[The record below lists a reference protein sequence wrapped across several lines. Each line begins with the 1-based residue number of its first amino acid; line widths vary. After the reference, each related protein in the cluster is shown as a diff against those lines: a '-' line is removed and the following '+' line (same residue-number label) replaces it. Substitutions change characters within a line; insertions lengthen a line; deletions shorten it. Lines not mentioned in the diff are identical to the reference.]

1 MLKKLL
7 CSKNGK
13 RGLKLSLNNKSSS
26 ISSSSIIILSNSIKN
41 NSNSNIYG
49 ITCMNISKK
58 YYSTSNYVRSSSS
71 TPSDPSS
78 ESTSIKAESAESISS
93 ESSSIPPVDLN
104 NIEASAAIVNNGD
117 VITDL
122 IVPQLGYTPSHICM
136 SLIENAHTMGDVPYW
151 VAIAGLTVAL
161 RTFLLPVAIKTVQ
174 NSARMAA
181 LRPDMQVL
189 QEAFTK
195 NPNQNDN
202 AVRLK
207 FQTEMKGLFKK
218 HKVNPFQAMMMP
230 LIQLPLFLSFFFG
243 LQSMGEFF
251 PAFSQGGTLW
261 FTDLSS
267 GDPYLILPLYNAA
280 SFLLM
285 IEMGAGGIQTQDQV
299 QFKNIMRILAVAMVP
314 LTMSMP
320 TGVFVYWSCNNTFSI
335 FQTLILKS
343 DALRKRLDI
352 PEPPKNAPALKIKNP
367 LQNVIDAFN
376 KERAQSED
384 ARAQI
389 VDGSMPPPPPPS
401 DRKPP
406 PMSNLPPRHKRQ

>member
-1 MLKKLL
+1 
-7 CSKNGK
+7 
-13 RGLKLSLNNKSSS
+13 
-26 ISSSSIIILSNSIKN
+26 
-41 NSNSNIYG
+41 
-49 ITCMNISKK
+49 MNISKK
-58 YYSTSNYVRSSSS
+58 YYSTSNYVRSSS

-78 ESTSIKAESAESISS
+78 ESTSIKAASTESVSS
-93 ESSSIPPVDLN
+93 SSSSSIPPVDLN

-122 IVPQLGYTPSHICM
+122 IAPQLGYTPSHICM
-136 SLIENAHTMGDVPYW
+136 SLIENAHMMGDVPYW

-174 NSARMAA
+174 NAARMAA

-189 QEAFTK
+189 QDAFTK

-251 PAFSQGGTLW
+251 PAFSQGGILW

-267 GDPYLILPLYNAA
+267 SDPYLILPLYNAA

-285 IEMGAGGIQTQDQV
+285 IEMGADGIQTQDQT

-314 LTMSMP
+314 LTMHMP

-335 FQTLILKS
+335 LQTALLKS

-352 PEPPKNAPALKIKNP
+352 PEPPKNAPVLKMKNP

-401 DRKPP
+401 DKKTPP
-406 PMSNLPPRHKRQ
+406 LSNLPPRHKKYSP